1 MGGLC
6 PVFSQVLAALLQYA
20 ADPQDKQWLAEQQHM
35 RATGGKMVSTPGLVP
50 AAAQELCGNPLRT
63 DGRRSREAGSVPRAG
78 PCGRT
83 GRGRAGAPRPRDVC
97 CSRGSGRRKSQECR
111 DGAVELPCGHRR
123 PQQKHSACLALL
135 QAYLLLEEDIRD
147 LAATDDYR

>member
-1 MGGLC
+1 MAG
-6 PVFSQVLAALLQYA
+6 
-20 ADPQDKQWLAEQQHM
+20 
-35 RATGGKMVSTPGLVP
+35 R
-50 AAAQELCGNPLRT
+50 AAAHEGHWGQDGEYARACARCSPRT
-63 DGRRSREAGSVPRAG
+63 VRKPAQDGQGRRSREAGSVPRAG

-83 GRGRAGAPRPRDVC
+83 GRGRAGAPRPKDVC